1 MLSREEVLN
10 LAALARLKLGEGEVE
25 SLQKDISNILE
36 YVGQISALA
45 PKGNTSAKAEELPL
59 CVSPLGA
66 RNVMREDV
74 TRADG
79 DTMGGK
85 EEALRAAF
93 PKKENNY
100 NVVRKII
107 QKDE

>member
-36 YVGQISALA
+36 YVVQISQV
-45 PKGNTSAKAEELPL
+45 SAEKEKVTPFNY
-59 CVSPLGA
+59 
-66 RNVMREDV
+66 NVMRED
-74 TRADG
+74 TPRADG
-79 DTMGGK
+79 DTMVGK

-107 QKDE
+107 QKDEPR